1 LVTTI
6 NQNEEIDMRDKRIK
20 LILFSMRG
28 SEVRDYDISWKNVL
42 FYSSMLSVILIIL
55 IGSIVFVLSNFF
67 QSTRITSLQKANETL
82 TSQLGEMKISISQVA
97 TQMSKIETLD
107 DDLRM
112 IVGLDELDKDIRNAG
127 QGGSAYPLDIE
138 VNLLPR
144 ETREEVAEMNIQI
157 DQLEKKIQLA
167 LESQQEINRKF
178 DENQD
183 ILDHLPTIKP
193 VETGR
198 ITCKFGW
205 RSDPFTEKPAL
216 HTGIDIGAPEGT
228 PVYAAAYGVVFE
240 INYNYSPNRNYG
252 RFVIIDHGYGRQTR
266 YAHLENINVKP
277 GQKVKRWQQIGTVGE
292 TGRATGPHLHYEVI
306 ENNAHVDPI
315 KYFFE

>member
-1 LVTTI
+1 
-6 NQNEEIDMRDKRIK
+6 MRDRRIK
-20 LILFSMRG
+20 LILFSLRG
-28 SEVRDYDISWKNVL
+28 SEVKDYDISWKNVL
-42 FYSSMLSVILIIL
+42 FYSSMISVIIIIL

-67 QSTRITSLQKANETL
+67 ENTKITSLQKANKTL
-82 TSQLGEMKISISQVA
+82 VTQLGEMKNSIDRVA
-97 TQMSKIETLD
+97 TQMAKIENLD

-112 IVGLDELDKDIRNAG
+112 IVGLDKLDKDIRNAG
-127 QGGSAYPLDIE
+127 QGGPANPLDIE
-138 VNLLPR
+138 FNLLPS
-144 ETREEVAEMNIQI
+144 ETRNDISEMNILI
-157 DQLEKKIQLA
+157 DQLENKIQIA
-167 LESQQEINRKF
+167 LESQEEINRKF

-183 ILDHLPTIKP
+183 ILNHLPTIKP

-216 HTGIDIGAPEGT
+216 HAGIDIGAPEGT
-228 PVYAAAYGVVFE
+228 PVCAAAYGVVFE

-266 YAHLENINVKP
+266 YAHLKDINVKP

-292 TGRATGPHLHYEVI
+292 TGRATGPHLHYEVT
-306 ENNAHVDPI
+306 ENNNTVDPI

>member
-1 LVTTI
+1 
-6 NQNEEIDMRDKRIK
+6 MRDKRIK
-20 LILFSMRG
+20 LVLFSLRG

-42 FYSSMLSVILIIL
+42 FYSSMVSVILIIL

-67 QSTRITSLQKANETL
+67 QSTRINSLQKANEIL
-82 TSQLGEMKISISQVA
+82 VSELGEMKLTIKEVA
-97 TQMSKIETLD
+97 DQMSKIENLD

-112 IVGLDELDKDIRNAG
+112 IVGLDEMDKDIRNVG
-127 QGGSAYPLDIE
+127 QGGPSYPLDIE
-138 VNLLPR
+138 FNLLPR
-144 ETREEVAEMNIQI
+144 ETRDEISEMNIQI

-193 VETGR
+193 VEGGR
-198 ITCKFGW
+198 ITGKFGW
-205 RSDPFTEKPAL
+205 RSDPFTEKPNL
-216 HTGIDIGAPEGT
+216 HTGIDIAAPEGT
-228 PVYAAAYGVVFE
+228 PIYSAAYGVVFKV
-240 INYNYSPNRNYG
+240 NYNYSPNRNYG
-252 RFVIIDHGYGRQTR
+252 RMVVVDHGYGRQTL
-266 YAHLENINVKP
+266 YAHLKDINVKP

-306 ENNAHVDPI
+306 ENDTRIDPI

>member
-1 LVTTI
+1 
-6 NQNEEIDMRDKRIK
+6 MRDRRIK
-20 LILFSMRG
+20 LVLFSLRG

-42 FYSSMLSVILIIL
+42 FYSSMVSVILIIL

-67 QSTRITSLQKANETL
+67 QSTRITSLQKANKILASE
-82 TSQLGEMKISISQVA
+82 LGEMKLTIKEVA
-97 TQMSKIETLD
+97 AQMSKIENLD

-112 IVGLDELDKDIRNAG
+112 IVGLDEMDKDIRNVG

-138 VNLLPR
+138 FNLLPR
-144 ETREEVAEMNIQI
+144 ETSNEISEMNIQI

-178 DENQD
+178 DENRD
-183 ILDHLPTIKP
+183 ILNHLPTIKP

-205 RSDPFTEKPAL
+205 RSDPFTEKPNL
-216 HTGIDIGAPEGT
+216 HAGIDIGAPEGT
-228 PVYAAAYGVVFE
+228 PVYAAAYGVVFK

-252 RFVIIDHGYGRQTR
+252 RYVVIDHGYGRQTL
-266 YAHLENINVKP
+266 YAHLYEIDVKP
-277 GQKVKRWQQIGTVGE
+277 GQKVKRWQQIGKVGE

-306 ENNAHVDPI
+306 ENDTHVDPL